1 MAENELEIN
10 NNENKNNQEIIDQEN
25 NLNNEKKEERNEER
39 KVKNKETF
47 FQSFLIFCCFSIC
60 SMIGCYIR
68 IGFGYYKIW
77 KIETNYVR
85 KLIIFFLCFFVFLFV
100 CF

>member
-25 NLNNEKKEERNEER
+25 YLNNDKKEER

>member
-25 NLNNEKKEERNEER
+25 NLNNEKKEER